1 MSSRWKILAIT
12 SVGVF
17 VASLDLF
24 IVNIAF
30 PDIAR
35 DFPESSL
42 AGISWVLSAYAIVLA
57 ALLVPAGRFADR
69 VGRKRVFL
77 AGMAVFTAGSALCAA
92 APSVGALVAARIVQA
107 VGAAMMMPT
116 SLGLILPA
124 FEPRERPIAVG
135 IWSAAGGVA
144 AALGPPLGG
153 VLVELSWRW
162 IFIVNVP
169 IGIVT
174 LLVAARMLGEIRER
188 DAAGRPDALGA
199 VMLAAGMGLLTLGI
213 VQGPDWGWPDPRVIG
228 SFAAA
233 AVLIVAF
240 VARSARH
247 PLPVIELPMLRI
259 RSVAVA
265 NLAALVFF
273 AGFAAMLLSSVL
285 LLTQVWGY
293 STLTAGL
300 AIAPGPLTAALVAIP
315 TGRIV
320 AAVGPRLPGAL
331 GGLFFAAGFA
341 VNMAS
346 VGPEPNYVGA
356 FLPGFILGGIGVGL
370 TLASQPAAATSELP
384 ADRFATGTAIFGMAR
399 QLGSALGVAVLVAI
413 VSDQVGASLL
423 DALDAVWAFALGTGV
438 LAGAAS
444 LALGRETPNRVTAP
458 ATVVKARLAD

>member
-1 MSSRWKILAIT
+1 MNRWRVLAI
-12 SVGVF
+12 SSIGVF
-17 VASLDLF
+17 VAGLDLF

-35 DFPESSL
+35 DFPGSSL
-42 AGISWVLSAYAIVLA
+42 ADISWVLSAYAIVLA
-57 ALLVPAGRFADR
+57 ALLVPAGRYADR
-69 VGRKRVFL
+69 IGRKRSFV
-77 AGMAVFTAGSALCAA
+77 AGMAVFTAASALCAA
-92 APSVGALVAARIVQA
+92 APSIGALVAARVLQA
-107 VGAAMMMPT
+107 VGAAMLMPA

-124 FEPRERPIAVG
+124 FEPAQRPIAVG

-169 IGIVT
+169 IGIATIV
-174 LLVAARMLGEIRER
+174 VASRMLSEIRER
-188 DAAGRPDALGA
+188 ESAGRPDALGA
-199 VMLAAGMGLLTLGI
+199 LILAAGVGLLTLGI
-213 VQGPDWGWPDPRVIG
+213 VQGHDWGWSDPRVIG
-228 SFAAA
+228 SFATSLL
-233 AVLIVAF
+233 LIASF

-247 PLPVIELPMLRI
+247 PQPVIELPMLRI

-300 AIAPGPLTAALVAIP
+300 AIAPGPLTAALVAVP

-320 AAVGPRLPGAL
+320 AKIGPRIPGAL
-331 GGLFFAAGFA
+331 GGLLFASGFA
-341 VNMAS
+341 VNLLF
-346 VGPEPNYVGA
+346 VGAQPDYTGA
-356 FLPGFILGGIGVGL
+356 FLPGFVLGGIGVGL

-384 ADRFATGTAIFGMAR
+384 PDRFATGTAIFGMAR

-413 VSDQVGASLL
+413 VADSAGPDLL
-423 DALDAVWAFALGTGV
+423 DALDAVWAFALG
-438 LAGAAS
+438 AGIVTAVA
-444 LALGRETPNRVTAP
+444 ALGLGRGRLPVAAPLPAP
-458 ATVVKARLAD
+458 AAG

>member
-1 MSSRWKILAIT
+1 
-12 SVGVF
+12 
-17 VASLDLF
+17 
-24 IVNIAF
+24 
-30 PDIAR
+30 
-35 DFPESSL
+35 
-42 AGISWVLSAYAIVLA
+42 
-57 ALLVPAGRFADR
+57 
-69 VGRKRVFL
+69 
-77 AGMAVFTAGSALCAA
+77 
-92 APSVGALVAARIVQA
+92 
-107 VGAAMMMPT
+107 MMMPT

-169 IGIVT
+169 IGVITV
-174 LLVAARMLGEIRER
+174 LVAARMLDEVRER
-188 DAAGRPDALGA
+188 DAGGRPDALGA
-199 VMLAAGMGLLTLGI
+199 VLLAAGMGLLTTGI
-213 VQGPDWGWPDPRVIG
+213 VQGPDWGWADLRVVG

-233 AVLIVAF
+233 ALLIAAF

-285 LLTQVWGY
+285 LLTGVWGY

-320 AAVGPRLPGAL
+320 AAIGPRLPGVL
-331 GGLFFAAGFA
+331 GGLLFATGFA
-341 VNMAS
+341 WNMTSIGAESHYAS
-346 VGPEPNYVGA
+346 D

-384 ADRFATGTAIFGMAR
+384 ADRFATGTAVFGMAR

-413 VSDQVGASLL
+413 VSDRAGADLL
-423 DALDAVWAFALGTGV
+423 DSLDAVWAFALGTGIV
-438 LAGAAS
+438 TGAAC
-444 LALGRETPNRVTAP
+444 LALRPGRIGVAP
-458 ATVVKARLAD
+458 APAPAAIVSSRAA

>member
-1 MSSRWKILAIT
+1 MNRWRILAIS

-35 DFPESSL
+35 DFPDSSL
-42 AGISWVLSAYAIVLA
+42 ADISWVLSAYAIVLA
-57 ALLVPAGRFADR
+57 ALLVPAGRYADR
-69 VGRKRVFL
+69 IGRKRSFIV
-77 AGMAVFTAGSALCAA
+77 GMAVFTAASALCAA
-92 APSVGALVAARIVQA
+92 APSVGALVAARVLQA
-107 VGAAMMMPT
+107 VGAAMLMPA

-124 FEPRERPIAVG
+124 FEPSERPIAVS

-162 IFIVNVP
+162 IFVVNVP
-169 IGIVT
+169 IGIATIV
-174 LLVAARMLGEIRER
+174 LAARMLSEIREGES
-188 DAAGRPDALGA
+188 AGRPDALGA

-213 VQGPDWGWPDPRVIG
+213 VQGPEWGWSDARVIG
-228 SFAAA
+228 SLGA
-233 AVLIVAF
+233 AVTLVVAF

-247 PLPVIELPMLRI
+247 PIPVIELPMLRI

-300 AIAPGPLTAALVAIP
+300 AIAPGPLTAAIVAIP

-320 AAVGPRLPGAL
+320 AKIGPRVPGTL
-331 GGLFFAAGFA
+331 GGLLFASGFA
-341 VNMAS
+341 WNMTQ
-346 VGPEPNYVGA
+346 VGPSPDYVGA

-384 ADRFATGTAIFGMAR
+384 PDRFATGTAIFGMAR

-413 VSDQVGASLL
+413 VSDRVGGDLL
-423 DALDAVWAFALGTGV
+423 DSLDAVWAFALGAGIVTGI
-438 LAGAAS
+438 AS
-444 LALGRETPNRVTAP
+444 LGLGGGRLGVAGPLPAP
-458 ATVVKARLAD
+458 ASG

>member
-1 MSSRWKILAIT
+1 MDKRWRTLAIT

-17 VASLDLF
+17 VAGLDLF

-30 PDIAR
+30 PDIAG
-35 DFPESSL
+35 DFPDSSL

-69 VGRKRVFL
+69 IGRKRVFL
-77 AGMAVFTAGSALCAA
+77 AGLAVFTGGSALCAV
-92 APSVGALVAARIVQA
+92 APSVGALIAARVVQA

-153 VLVELSWRW
+153 ILVELSWRW

-169 IGIVT
+169 IGLVT
-174 LLVAARMLGEIRER
+174 VLIAARSLDEVREH
-188 DAAGRPDALGA
+188 DTGGRPDTLGA
-199 VMLAAGMGLLTLGI
+199 IMLAAGMGLLTLGI
-213 VQGPDWGWPDPRVIG
+213 VQGPDWGWADPRVIA
-228 SFAAA
+228 SFVAALA
-233 AVLIVAF
+233 LVVAF
-240 VARSARH
+240 VVRSSRH

-265 NLAALVFF
+265 NLAALAFF

-300 AIAPGPLTAALVAIP
+300 AIAPGPLMAAIVAVP
-315 TGRIV
+315 TGRVV
-320 AAVGPRLPGAL
+320 AAIGPRLPGAL
-331 GGLFFAAGFA
+331 GGLLFASGFVWQIA
-341 VNMAS
+341 F
-346 VGPEPNYVGA
+346 VGA
-356 FLPGFILGGIGVGL
+356 QPDYLGDFLPGFVLGGIGVGL

-413 VSDQVGASLL
+413 VSDRAGAGLL
-423 DALDAVWAFALGTGV
+423 DGLDAVWAFALGTGV
-438 LAGAAS
+438 VAGAAC
-444 LALGRETPNRVTAP
+444 LALGRGRVGVGAEAGVAP
-458 ATVVKARLAD
+458 AAAG

>member
-1 MSSRWKILAIT
+1 MNRWRVLAIS

-17 VASLDLF
+17 VAGLDLF

-30 PDIAR
+30 PDIER
-35 DFPESSL
+35 DFPDSSL

-57 ALLVPAGRFADR
+57 ALLVPAGRYADR
-69 VGRKRVFL
+69 IGRKRSFIV
-77 AGMAVFTAGSALCAA
+77 GMGVFTAASALCAV
-92 APSVGALVAARIVQA
+92 APSVGALVAARVLQA
-107 VGAAMMMPT
+107 VGAAMLMPA

-124 FEPRERPIAVG
+124 FEPAQRPVAVG

-162 IFIVNVP
+162 IFLVNVP

-174 LLVAARMLGEIRER
+174 IVLASRMLGEIRER
-188 DAAGRPDALGA
+188 ESAGRPVALGA
-199 VMLAAGMGLLTLGI
+199 LMLAAGVGLLTLGI
-213 VQGPDWGWPDPRVIG
+213 VQGHDWGWASARVVG

-233 AVLIVAF
+233 IALMFAF
-240 VARSARH
+240 VIRSARH
-247 PLPVIELPMLRI
+247 PLPVIELPMLQI

-265 NLAALVFF
+265 NSAALVFF

-293 STLTAGL
+293 STLHAGI
-300 AIAPGPLTAALVAIP
+300 AIAPGPLTAALVAVP

-320 AAVGPRLPGAL
+320 AKIGPRLPGVL

-341 VNMAS
+341 VNLAS
-346 VGPEPNYVGA
+346 VSATPDYAGS
-356 FLPGFILGGIGVGL
+356 FLPGFVLGGIGVGL
-370 TLASQPAAATSELP
+370 SLASQPAAATSELP
-384 ADRFATGTAIFGMAR
+384 PDRFATGTAIFGMAR

-413 VSDQVGASLL
+413 VSDSAGADLL
-423 DALDAVWAFALGTGV
+423 DALDAVWAFALGTGI
-438 LAGAAS
+438 
-444 LALGRETPNRVTAP
+444 VTALAMVFLRGAPSRVQAP
-458 ATVVKARLAD
+458 APVIKPRLAD